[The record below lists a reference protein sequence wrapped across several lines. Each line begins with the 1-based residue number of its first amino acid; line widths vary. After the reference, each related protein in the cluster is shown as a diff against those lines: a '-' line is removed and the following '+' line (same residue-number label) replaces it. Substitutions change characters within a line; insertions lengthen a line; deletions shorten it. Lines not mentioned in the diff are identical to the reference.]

1 MFRELEAIIRE
12 NPHVEELEIMWMT
25 DGQASYQED
34 YASILAIKN
43 NPKIKSRYMTI
54 GFSRGHNAQIM
65 NHVAN
70 SGSEQGNFVF
80 VDTQGKHQ
88 GELEKDIGEAL
99 GESLDVALGS
109 DSSVKFCIENAQE
122 NYSETMAGEI
132 GYTTV
137 EQEDE
142 NEEAAVEVLV
152 SVQRIQPT
160 RLINDLLTAKLVTA
174 VKEID
179 CKLVVETVMEPKPE
193 IRIRAT
199 LKLYN

>member
-1 MFRELEAIIRE
+1 M
-12 NPHVEELEIMWMT
+12 
-25 DGQASYQED
+25 
-34 YASILAIKN
+34 
-43 NPKIKSRYMTI
+43 
-54 GFSRGHNAQIM
+54 
-65 NHVAN
+65 
-70 SGSEQGNFVF
+70 
-80 VDTQGKHQ
+80 DTQGKHQ

-122 NYSETMAGEI
+122 NYSETLAGEI

>member
-1 MFRELEAIIRE
+1 M
-12 NPHVEELEIMWMT
+12 
-25 DGQASYQED
+25 
-34 YASILAIKN
+34 
-43 NPKIKSRYMTI
+43 
-54 GFSRGHNAQIM
+54 
-65 NHVAN
+65 
-70 SGSEQGNFVF
+70 
-80 VDTQGKHQ
+80 
-88 GELEKDIGEAL
+88 
-99 GESLDVALGS
+99 ALGS

-122 NYSETMAGEI
+122 NYSETLAGEI